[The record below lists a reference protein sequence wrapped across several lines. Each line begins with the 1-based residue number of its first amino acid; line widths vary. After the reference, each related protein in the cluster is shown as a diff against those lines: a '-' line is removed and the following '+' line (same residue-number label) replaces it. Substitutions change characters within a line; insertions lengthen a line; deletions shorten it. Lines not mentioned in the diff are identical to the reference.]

1 MIDSALHSY
10 SSYMGARLNH
20 LADFDSPH
28 FDITQPRIKTV
39 LLRNYDWVIDT
50 YKDGRMRDAVLDNV
64 LKTILCRT
72 TFLGYDMFEYPD
84 CGDWV
89 LFYRHC
95 LQKCV

>member
-50 YKDGRMRDAVLDNV
+50 YIRM
-64 LKTILCRT
+64 
-72 TFLGYDMFEYPD
+72 EE
-84 CGDWV
+84 
-89 LFYRHC
+89 
-95 LQKCV
+95 